1 MDEFTIAIALWD
13 GVEELDFAGPYEV
26 LTAWARMSEKPI
38 SVRTVAASTEVVR
51 CSHDLKVVPD
61 VSWDDVGR
69 LDLLVLPGG
78 DTRPLQGDDAF
89 LDRMRSIASDG
100 TLMTSVCT
108 GALVFGKAGLL
119 EGRRATTHWSAL
131 DRLADLGVEVD
142 REARFVDTGEVV
154 TAAGVS
160 AGIDMALHLV
170 ARLDSDERAEEVRR
184 YIQYEPAPTL
194 VG

>member
-1 MDEFTIAIALWD
+1 MDEFRIAIALWD

-26 LTAWARMSEKPI
+26 LTAWSRMSERPI
-38 SVRTVAASTEVVR
+38 TVRTVAASTETVH
-51 CSHDLKVVPD
+51 CAHDLKVLPD
-61 VSWDDVGR
+61 TSWDDLGAIDV
-69 LDLLVLPGG
+69 LVLPGG
-78 DTRPLQGDDAF
+78 DTRPLQADDAF
-89 LDRMRSIASDG
+89 LERMRTLAAQG

-108 GALVFGKAGLL
+108 GALVYGKAGLL
-119 EGRRATTHWSAL
+119 EGRRATTHWGAL
-131 DRLADLGVEVD
+131 DRLADLGVDVD

-170 ARLDSDERAEEVRR
+170 ARLDSAERAEEVRR

>member
-38 SVRTVAASTEVVR
+38 SVRTVAASTEIVR

-89 LDRMRSIASDG
+89 LDRLRSIAADG

-108 GALVFGKAGLL
+108 GALVYGKAGLL

-131 DRLADLGVEVD
+131 DRLADLGVDVD

-170 ARLDSDERAEEVRR
+170 ARLDSAERAEEVRR
-184 YIQYEPAPTL
+184 YIQYEPAPAL

>member
-26 LTAWARMSEKPI
+26 LAAWARMSERPI
-38 SVRTVAASTEVVR
+38 SVRTVAQGAEPVR

-61 VSWDDVGR
+61 STWEDVGK

-78 DTRPLQGDDAF
+78 DTRPLQADESF
-89 LDRMRSIASDG
+89 LERMRTLAGSG

-108 GALVFGKAGLL
+108 GALVYGKAGILD
-119 EGRRATTHWSAL
+119 GRRATTHWGAL
-131 DRLADLGVEVD
+131 DRLAALGVDVD
-142 REARFVDTGEVV
+142 RDARFVDSAEVV
-154 TAAGVS
+154 PAAGVS

-170 ARLDSDERAEEVRR
+170 ARLESVERAQEVRR
-184 YIQYEPAPTL
+184 YIQYDPQPP
-194 VG
+194 V

>member
-26 LTAWARMSEKPI
+26 LTAWARMGEKPI
-38 SVRTVAASTEVVR
+38 SVRTVAASTDVVR

-78 DTRPLQGDDAF
+78 DTRPLQADEAF
-89 LDRMRSIASDG
+89 LDRLRSIASDG

-108 GALVFGKAGLL
+108 GALVYGKAGLL

-131 DRLADLGVEVD
+131 DRLADLGVDVD
-142 REARFVDTGEVV
+142 RDARFVDTGEVV

-170 ARLDSDERAEEVRR
+170 ERLDSAERAEEVRR
-184 YIQYEPAPTL
+184 YIQYEPAPTP

>member
-38 SVRTVAASTEVVR
+38 SVRTVAASTDVVR

-78 DTRPLQGDDAF
+78 DTRPLQADDAF
-89 LDRMRSIASDG
+89 LDRMRSIAP
-100 TLMTSVCT
+100 T
-108 GALVFGKAGLL
+108 G
-119 EGRRATTHWSAL
+119 R
-131 DRLADLGVEVD
+131 
-142 REARFVDTGEVV
+142 
-154 TAAGVS
+154 
-160 AGIDMALHLV
+160 
-170 ARLDSDERAEEVRR
+170 
-184 YIQYEPAPTL
+184 
-194 VG
+194 